1 MAPVIRIATVAD
13 AETIAA
19 IHVAAWK
26 ETYTGLVPDSLIAAQ
41 SVGDRTERW
50 RHILVSGAWDET
62 TTFLVRTSTG
72 QAVGFGSCGR
82 QRTIDLHALGFDGEI
97 YAIYLLQSAQ
107 GQGVG
112 RRLLAAMARSLT
124 SRGLR
129 GGSLW
134 VLRSNTSARRFYE
147 ATGGHVIGEHQESSG
162 EHFNDVA
169 YGWRDLGVLL
179 R

>member
-1 MAPVIRIATVAD
+1 VAPVIRIATVAD

-112 RRLLAAMARSLT
+112 RRLLAAMARRRRVDMSSENTRSRPAST
-124 SRGLR
+124 SMTSPMVGETLACCC
-129 GGSLW
+129 GNLPMGS
-134 VLRSNTSARRFYE
+134 T
-147 ATGGHVIGEHQESSG
+147 
-162 EHFNDVA
+162 
-169 YGWRDLGVLL
+169 
-179 R
+179 

>member
-26 ETYTGLVPDSLIAAQ
+26 ETYTGLVPDSLIAAR

-134 VLRSNTSARRFYE
+134 VSE
-147 ATGGHVIGEHQESSG
+147 ATRLHDASMRRRVDMSSENTRSSSG